1 MQYDEHFKKPMKN
14 RYSITDARRNL
25 SAIIREAENG
35 KEIELTRRG
44 EPVAMLIG
52 TRAFKQLK
60 STQVDFATAY
70 QEFRENANL
79 EDLDLNPDELYGDV
93 RKDIAGR
100 ETHF

>member
-1 MQYDEHFKKPMKN
+1 MNILKKPMKN

-52 TRAFKQLK
+52 IRAFKQLK
-60 STQVDFATAY
+60 SIQGDFATAY
-70 QEFRENANL
+70 QEFRETENL
-79 EDLDLNPDELYGDV
+79 DNLDLNPDELYADL
-93 RKDIAGR
+93 RKDIEGR
-100 ETHF
+100 ETQF